1 LKGKIAMRLSGK
13 AVLITG
19 AQQGI
24 GAATALAFARAGA
37 DVAINWLDD
46 LPAAEK
52 VADEARALGR
62 TVALVQGDVGT
73 VAGARAIVAEAAA
86 ALGRIDVLVNNAG
99 VYPRQPFLELTE
111 ATWDITHSINL
122 KGTAFASQAAARLMV
137 ASSIRGAIITI
148 SSLAASGAV
157 NGTHYAASKGGV
169 ISLTRGMALEL
180 APYGIRVN
188 GIAPGLTDTAQP
200 RYGMT
205 EDEIAAFGAATPIAR
220 VGAPREIAD
229 VAVFLASEEAS
240 FMIGETVQVNGGVYM
255 A

>member
-1 LKGKIAMRLSGK
+1 
-13 AVLITG
+13 
-19 AQQGI
+19 
-24 GAATALAFARAGA
+24 
-37 DVAINWLDD
+37 
-46 LPAAEK
+46 
-52 VADEARALGR
+52 
-62 TVALVQGDVGT
+62 
-73 VAGARAIVAEAAA
+73 
-86 ALGRIDVLVNNAG
+86 
-99 VYPRQPFLELTE
+99 
-111 ATWDITHSINL
+111 
-122 KGTAFASQAAARLMV
+122 MV